1 MEIDGENWTQDIGY
15 FLLFFLIFVSRLGFF
30 FVEKEGCYILFS
42 RPSHKSS
49 RNDWMGYDHHQ
60 YVAAAECTLQ
70 VLLQN
75 VCKLKLSV
83 DI

>member
-1 MEIDGENWTQDIGY
+1 MAKIGHKI
-15 FLLFFLIFVSRLGFF
+15 LATFF
-30 FVEKEGCYILFS
+30 FFSSFSSADSVFLVEKEGCYS

>member
-1 MEIDGENWTQDIGY
+1 MAKIGHKI
-15 FLLFFLIFVSRLGFF
+15 LATFF
-30 FVEKEGCYILFS
+30 FFSSFSSADSGFLVEKEGCYILFS